1 ISASRR
7 SLFLRLQPVKSPD
20 LDIGGA
26 VNRPQPLPFAVQ
38 YLASSQ
44 FNEDLARL
52 QGALESAARRHTA
65 DNHSPVM

>member
-44 FNEDLARL
+44 FNEDLACL
-52 QGALESAARRHTA
+52 QGALESAARRQA
-65 DNHSPVM
+65 AAQSFPVV